1 MRKALSVS
9 LLLGLLG
16 AAAVFAIGEARLTG
30 KVTDAQGNPLADVTI
45 NITSAT
51 QAKSYKSTTKTDKKG
66 AYTIFVLDG
75 TIPYKFTFSKEG
87 FAPYEE
93 TIKLKLNP
101 EKNTRDIQLVAPQA
115 AQAAAAPG
123 GAGAD
128 PAVLAYNEGAALA
141 NERKD
146 REAIVKME
154 EAIALKPDL
163 TAAWIGLAKLYA
175 RVSDWPKAINAAVK
189 ALEVDSENPEL
200 LTLVAEGYEK
210 TGDKAKAAEFRKR
223 APANAALLYNE
234 AANHINGGRDAQA
247 EPLLKQAIGAD
258 GTFAPAYYEL
268 GMIYV
273 RAGKNADAR
282 TNLQKYLELQ
292 PDGKDA
298 ATAKEMLTY
307 VK

>member
-1 MRKALSVS
+1 MGKALRFSF
-9 LLLGLLG
+9 LLVLV
-16 AAAVFAIGEARLTG
+16 AATAVFAIGEARLTG
-30 KVTDAQGNPLADVTI
+30 KVTDTEGKPLRDVTI
-45 NITSAT
+45 NIVSASS
-51 QAKSYKSTTKTDKKG
+51 AKSYKSTAKTDAKG

-75 TIPYKFTFSKEG
+75 TIPYKFTFNKEG
-87 FAPYEE
+87 FAPHEE

-101 EKNTRDIQLVAPQA
+101 EKNSRDIQLMAPQA
-115 AQAAAAPG
+115 AQAAVPSADSG
-123 GAGAD
+123 D

-146 REAIVKME
+146 KEAIAKME
-154 EAIALKPDL
+154 QAIALKPDL

-175 RVSDWPKAINAAVK
+175 RINDWPKAINAAVK
-189 ALEVDSENPEL
+189 ALEVDSENPDL

-223 APANAALLYNE
+223 APANAASLYNE
-234 AANHINGGRDAQA
+234 AATHINGGRDAKA

-258 GTFAPAYYEL
+258 AAFAPAYYEL

-273 RAGKNADAR
+273 RAGKNADAKA
-282 TNLQKYLELQ
+282 NLQKYLELQ